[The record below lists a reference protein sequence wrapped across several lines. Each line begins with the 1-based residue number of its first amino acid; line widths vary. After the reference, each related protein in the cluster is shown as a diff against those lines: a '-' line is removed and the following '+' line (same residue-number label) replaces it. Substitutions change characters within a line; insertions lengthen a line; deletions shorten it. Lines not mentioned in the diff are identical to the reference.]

1 VNPIAIGRGGCCR
14 RRSARA
20 PKVAAEVV
28 LGKARARAR
37 CQAKLAAGERRHGA
51 TPLVV
56 AVGLG

>member
-1 VNPIAIGRGGCCR
+1 VNPIAIGRGGCRR

-20 PKVAAEVV
+20 HQAAAEVV
-28 LGKARARAR
+28 LGKARAR
-37 CQAKLAAGERRHGA
+37 CQALAAGERRHGA